1 MRAGRDIGKE
11 TQEREGGRDRSDQK
25 ERGQRPRERGG
36 REKAREGENEK
47 EGGRKGAL
55 ESFRKQKRK
64 RTTRRDTDGNEDRKI
79 GERKL

>member
-47 EGGRKGAL
+47 ERGRKGAL